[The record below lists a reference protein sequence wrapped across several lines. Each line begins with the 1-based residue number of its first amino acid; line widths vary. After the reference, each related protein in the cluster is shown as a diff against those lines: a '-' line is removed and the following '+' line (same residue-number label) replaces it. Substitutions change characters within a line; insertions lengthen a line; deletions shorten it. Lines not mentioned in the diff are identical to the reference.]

1 MSLDPNIKVDTDAL
15 TPAEAAYTAAADRVT
30 RIYGLANA
38 TNDEY
43 TGCWGDDATGRMF
56 GAAYG
61 PAADKVL
68 IGIKS
73 VGGSLTD
80 TVDGIVTMIKGYTD
94 TENDNISAVHGLP
107 NVPDD
112 VTRG

>member
-1 MSLDPNIKVDTDAL
+1 MSMDPNIKVDTDAL
-15 TPAEAAYTAAADRVT
+15 TPAEASYTGAGDEID

-43 TGCWGDDATGRMF
+43 AGCWGDDDTGQMF
-56 GAAYG
+56 GAAYL
-61 PAADKVL
+61 PAAENVL

-73 VGGSLTD
+73 IGDSLTS
-80 TVDGIVTMIKGYTD
+80 TVQGIATMIKGYTD
-94 TENDNISAVHGLP
+94 TENDNISAVRGMP
-107 NVPDD
+107 DDPDD